1 VLSVLGERASG
12 KQSAQYLQQSVEA
25 LENALSIFTP
35 EAAPYQNSLARA
47 SLEKAKAALHEISSH

>member
-1 VLSVLGERASG
+1 VDS
-12 KQSAQYLQQSVEA
+12 

-47 SLEKAKAALHEISSH
+47 DLEKAKAAIHKISSH